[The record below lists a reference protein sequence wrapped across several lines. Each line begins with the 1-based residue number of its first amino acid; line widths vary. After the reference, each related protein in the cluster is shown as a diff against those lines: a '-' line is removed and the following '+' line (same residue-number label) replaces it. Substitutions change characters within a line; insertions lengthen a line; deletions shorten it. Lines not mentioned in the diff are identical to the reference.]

1 MLDAEDFLFLARL
14 SFYLTGTAYFAYLLI
29 KTFGLI

>member
-14 SFYLTGTAYFAYLLI
+14 SFYLTGTAYFSYLLLKI
-29 KTFGLI
+29 FGLI